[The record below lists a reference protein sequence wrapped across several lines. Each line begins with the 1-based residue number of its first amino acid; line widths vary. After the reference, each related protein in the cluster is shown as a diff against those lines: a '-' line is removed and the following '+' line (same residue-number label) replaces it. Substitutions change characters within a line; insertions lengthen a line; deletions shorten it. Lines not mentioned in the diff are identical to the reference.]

1 MSGGSGG
8 GRTGGGTSGT
18 GERGGA
24 AGTGGTGGP
33 GPQRDEEAVSRFVE
47 RFAAEMTEAGMQRTA
62 SRVFTALLS
71 SDDASLTSAE
81 LSERLSISP
90 AAVSGAIRY
99 LSQVGMVSRER
110 DPGSR
115 RDRYR
120 LHHQLWYA
128 TFANRDS
135 VLIRWESTLLA
146 GVESLGADTPAGAR
160 VAETVEFFAFLHK
173 ELGSLM
179 ERWRIQQEGLRP
191 AEADGALPQ
200 A

>member
-1 MSGGSGG
+1 
-8 GRTGGGTSGT
+8 
-18 GERGGA
+18 
-24 AGTGGTGGP
+24 
-33 GPQRDEEAVSRFVE
+33 
-47 RFAAEMTEAGMQRTA
+47 MTEAGMQRTA

-71 SDDASLTSAE
+71 SDDASMTSAE

-128 TFANRDS
+128 TFASRDS
-135 VLIRWESTLLA
+135 VLIRWENTLRA

-160 VAETVEFFAFLHK
+160 VAETREFFEFLHN

-179 ERWRIQQEGLRP
+179 DRWRIQQEKLHP
-191 AEADGALPQ
+191 AEADGALPP